1 MITRLEQLKI
11 INRQK
16 IFEELKSIKDVN
28 VRLKK
33 AILAR
38 ENLDIVQ
45 TILLFAD
52 DENIK
57 RYRLGRERLLY
68 ENRKNVLLK
77 ELYDDW
83 PKEMLEKILA
93 EI

>member
-16 IFEELKSIKDVN
+16 LFEELKSIKDVN

-45 TILLFAD
+45 TILLFTD

>member
-1 MITRLEQLKI
+1 MNTRLEQLKI
-11 INRQK
+11 INRRK
-16 IFEELKSIKDVN
+16 LFEELKSIKDVN

-45 TILLFAD
+45 TILLFTD

-57 RYRLGRERLLY
+57 RYRLGREMLLY

>member
-16 IFEELKSIKDVN
+16 IFEELKIIKDVN

-45 TILLFAD
+45 TILLFED

>member
-16 IFEELKSIKDVN
+16 LFEELKSIKDVN

-45 TILLFAD
+45 TILLFTD

-83 PKEMLEKILA
+83 PKEMLEKF
-93 EI
+93 